1 MRRDLNVQLTASGS
15 TKNLEKFLK
24 MAGRSD
30 TIRARIEGI
39 AQEGVN
45 ALMAATPAATG
56 LTGQSWSYKIIEAGD
71 GLSIEFHN
79 SNVNQGYHIAVL
91 IRYGH
96 GTRNGGYVP
105 PNDFITPALQPIF
118 AKIATEA
125 WKAVTS
131 NA

>member
-1 MRRDLNVQLTASGS
+1 MGRSMIQLTASGS

-30 TIRARIEGI
+30 RIRSRID
-39 AQEGVN
+39 GVAKKGLA
-45 ALMAATPAATG
+45 ALEAATPRDTG
-56 LTGQSWSYKIIEAGD
+56 FTAGSWSYKIVNAPG
-71 GLSIEFHN
+71 GLSVEYHN
-79 SNVNQGYHIAVL
+79 SNQNQGIPIVVL

-105 PNDFITPALQPIF
+105 PNDFVTPALEPIF
-118 AKIATEA
+118 NQIANEA

-131 NA
+131 E

>member
-1 MRRDLNVQLTASGS
+1 MARDGIQLTASGS

-24 MAGRSD
+24 MAGR
-30 TIRARIEGI
+30 TEEIRRRLEKVA
-39 AQEGVN
+39 AQGVA
-45 ALMAATPAATG
+45 ALVAATPRDSG
-56 LTGQSWSYKIIEAGD
+56 LTAQSWSYKIVKAGD

-79 SNVNQGYHIAVL
+79 SNQNQGVNIAVL

-105 PNDFITPALQPIF
+105 ARDFITPALRPIF
-118 AKIATEA
+118 DRIADEA

-131 NA
+131 V